1 MEQPSNHFI
10 FCTEL
15 QPHSINV
22 DSVKAQCEP
31 AVEEAAAHT
40 ANACGVNRLYS
51 AVMLLLLDCKL

>member
-15 QPHSINV
+15 QLINV

-31 AVEEAAAHT
+31 AVEDAAAHT